1 MKHYLHHSF
10 RELFLL
16 LAVFLSLPM
25 LAIEIDGIN
34 YELNSEKK
42 QATVM
47 VSGKYSG
54 DIVIPESV
62 EYRGTTCRVT
72 SIGDKAF
79 YDCSGLASVTIPNN
93 VTML

>member
-10 RELFLL
+10 RALFLFF
-16 LAVFLSLPM
+16 AMFLSLPM

-62 EYRGTTCRVT
+62 EYSGTTCRVT

>member
-1 MKHYLHHSF
+1 MKHYLHHSL
-10 RELFLL
+10 RALFLF
-16 LAVFLSLPM
+16 LAVLLSLPM

-54 DIVIPESV
+54 NIVIPESV